1 MKTGLW
7 LGADIVKASVGLR
20 SSLLLCIISAFS
32 EEESVSI
39 GCTST
44 FWTVVPL
51 TLLGQGRLLHSDEV
65 SLRTG
70 CPVTSLTEKGYEFNY
85 LVIECGIQKEH
96 CDFLFFKTCSSP
108 FLDATPSTIN
118 NHLTK
123 FKNDIPSTSSCS
135 SWNLTN
141 PYLFE
146 LPWIPYLQHSSPS
159 HQSLPLKMPHS
170 LVHESA
176 NVVLF

>member
-1 MKTGLW
+1 MSPDKP
-7 LGADIVKASVGLR
+7 AM
-20 SSLLLCIISAFS
+20 
-32 EEESVSI
+32 SI

-44 FWTVVPL
+44 FWAVVPL

-85 LVIECGIQKEH
+85 LVIECGIQKE
-96 CDFLFFKTCSSP
+96 CMRVQFFRILANTCYFLSFGFCSP

-118 NHLTK
+118 NNLTK

>member
-7 LGADIVKASVGLR
+7 LGADIVKASVGFR

-39 GCTST
+39 GCTCT
-44 FWTVVPL
+44 FWTVIPL

-70 CPVTSLTEKGYEFNY
+70 CPVTSLTEKG
-85 LVIECGIQKEH
+85 
-96 CDFLFFKTCSSP
+96 SP

-118 NHLTK
+118 NNLTK

-141 PYLFE
+141 PYLLE
-146 LPWIPYLQHSSPS
+146 LPWIPYFQHSSPS

>member
-1 MKTGLW
+1 MQNACYGLW
-7 LGADIVKASVGLR
+7 LGADVVKASVGLR
-20 SSLLLCIISAFS
+20 SSLLLCIILAFS

-39 GCTST
+39 GCTSST
-44 FWTVVPL
+44 FWAVVPL
-51 TLLGQGRLLHSDEV
+51 TLLDQGRLLHSDEV

-85 LVIECGIQKEH
+85 LVIECGIEKENI
-96 CDFLFFKTCSSP
+96 SS
-108 FLDATPSTIN
+108 FLDATPSTIHN
-118 NHLTK
+118 SLTK
-123 FKNDIPSTSSCS
+123 FKSDIPSTSPCS

-146 LPWIPYLQHSSPS
+146 LPWIPYFQHSSAKPS

-170 LVHESA
+170 LVHESTH
-176 NVVLF
+176 VVLF